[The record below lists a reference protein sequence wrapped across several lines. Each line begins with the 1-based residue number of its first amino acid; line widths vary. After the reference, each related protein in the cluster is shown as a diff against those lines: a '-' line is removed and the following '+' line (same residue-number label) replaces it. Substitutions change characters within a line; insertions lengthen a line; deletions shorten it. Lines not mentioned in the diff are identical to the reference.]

1 MSNKLSKKKSGGGGA
16 YGIATPSA
24 NGLMSK
30 EDKLKLDNTP
40 QGGVTTEYFLS
51 FDFQYAPPTAG
62 AVINDITFSSV
73 TIQQSV
79 VLSEAGHFGVV
90 GYKTNGTSGG
100 YFSGV
105 IGSILHP
112 VGSELSIVAY
122 LKTPA
127 SLAAGQVT
135 SIGTLINTTSLLNR
149 SGLIIENDKAF
160 GGSVINGTATETGST
175 YTLAV
180 DTWYIAKYELL
191 ADDKFKVT
199 LFSDTG
205 VQLYTYTSTGTTYR
219 GTVAST
225 WFGIKQQA
233 TSTTANV
240 EMPRID
246 LLEFK
251 AKVNSTRVKV

>member
-1 MSNKLSKKKSGGGGA
+1 MSNKLSRKKNSVGGTSGS
-16 YGIATPSA
+16 ATPSA

-40 QGGVTTEYFLS
+40 QGEVTTEYFRS
-51 FDFQYAPPTAG
+51 FDFPYAPPMAG

-73 TIQQSV
+73 TIQQVS
-79 VLSEAGHFGVV
+79 LSSEAGHFGVM

-100 YFSGV
+100 YFSGA
-105 IGSILHP
+105 IPSNLYP
-112 VGSELSIVAY
+112 VGSELSIVVY
-122 LKTPA
+122 FKTPA

-135 SIGTLINTTSLLNR
+135 SIGTFINTNSLVHR

-180 DTWYIAKYELL
+180 DTWCIAKYELL

-199 LFSDTG
+199 LFSDNG

-219 GTVAST
+219 GTIAGT

-233 TSTTANV
+233 TSTTSNV
-240 EMPRID
+240 EMPRVD